1 MDETYAEDS
10 FVVGSEEEE
19 EEEEEAGGGTQD
31 EVVALPE
38 VSYVDGRKQYT
49 TRRQVLLHHMRSKA
63 GPAGRRGAGPGAA
76 PPKTAG
82 AGKRTRIVHIHD
94 SSEEEEEQ
102 KGTGEVAVV
111 HSNAA
116 TLHKPSAVLND
127 STMDKP
133 PQRQNASSFSYSSSS
148 SSTIASKISSLSRK
162 TALPSSTGLFKERYS
177 YIVVLFL
184 PTMPRP
190 LV

>member
-10 FVVGSEEEE
+10 FVVGSEEE

-177 YIVVLFL
+177 IVLLL